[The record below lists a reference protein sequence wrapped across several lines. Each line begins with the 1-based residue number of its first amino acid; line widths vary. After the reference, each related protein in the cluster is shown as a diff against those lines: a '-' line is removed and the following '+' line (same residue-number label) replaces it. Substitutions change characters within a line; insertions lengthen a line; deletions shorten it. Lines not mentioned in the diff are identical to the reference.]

1 MAKQREQ
8 LGNLWTKVNS
18 STVNKKLLSKLIL
31 IVSKWAKE
39 RTQKKCLWAEKN
51 EKASNKVVWTDT
63 QTLFLKTTSSWT
75 LWGVNNLCS
84 SRQQWKNGCRCSLP
98 SLAKNVPCLDLF
110 PVLKSC
116 TGKEQD
122 NLAKKFKWKYGFH
135 EVFMKK
141 ISSWNKDSPVNI
153 LDVPCHWGNWR
164 GLCLT
169 DHEEEMKFLG
179 KTTQEKWVSRHY
191 TQVILPC
198 VETIRGLK

>member
-8 LGNLWTKVNS
+8 LGNFWTKVNS

-110 PVLKSC
+110 LCSKAALGKNRTILLKKSS
-116 TGKEQD
+116 E
-122 NLAKKFKWKYGFH
+122 NM
-135 EVFMKK
+135 VFMK
-141 ISSWNKDSPVNI
+141 SSWK
-153 LDVPCHWGNWR
+153 
-164 GLCLT
+164 
-169 DHEEEMKFLG
+169 KFL
-179 KTTQEKWVSRHY
+179 H
-191 TQVILPC
+191 
-198 VETIRGLK
+198 ETRTHP